1 MTYYFLTYNNETR
14 QKHIM
19 NEFQN
24 FKLVKVK
31 GGDNGGKYISGAT
44 GFSRI
49 LDLACITQEKD
60 APFEPFAI
68 FEDDVKKY
76 REFPSTIEIPDDADI
91 LYIGSSVWGM
101 TFGTQSHLFSVCF
114 KNVNKDIIRV
124 YNMLSLHGII
134 ICSMRGLLA
143 MQKCILEDLFK
154 NRGYDI
160 SIAQMQPH
168 INAYALKNPLVYQYG
183 KIGGQEKST
192 LTNGYFNK
200 KDRPIPKMWVNTRN
214 ISVVTNYN
222 KNGLT

>member
-68 FEDDVKKY
+68 FEDDVKKN

-124 YNMLSLHGII
+124 YNMLSTHGII

>member
-1 MTYYFLTYNNETR
+1 
-14 QKHIM
+14 M
-19 NEFQN
+19 NADG
-24 FKLVKVK
+24 K
-31 GGDNGGKYISGAT
+31 GGKNISGAT
-44 GFSRI
+44 CFSRI
-49 LDLACITQEKD
+49 LDLACINQEKD

-68 FEDDVKKY
+68 FEDDVKKN

-168 INAYALKNPLVYQYG
+168 INDYALKNPLVYQYG
-183 KIGGQEKST
+183 KICGQEKST

>member
-1 MTYYFLTYNNETR
+1 MTYYFLTYNNEAR

-68 FEDDVKKY
+68 FEDDVKKN

>member
-68 FEDDVKKY
+68 FEDDVKKN

-192 LTNGYFNK
+192 ITNDYFNK

-214 ISVVTNYN
+214 ISIVTNYN

>member
-68 FEDDVKKY
+68 FEDDVKKN

>member
-68 FEDDVKKY
+68 FEDDVKKN

-124 YNMLSLHGII
+124 YNMLSTHGII

-192 LTNGYFNK
+192 LTNGSFNK

>member
-68 FEDDVKKY
+68 FEDDVKKN

-101 TFGTQSHLFSVCF
+101 TFGTQSHIFSVCF

-124 YNMLSLHGII
+124 YNMLSTHGII

>member
-68 FEDDVKKY
+68 FEDDVKKN

-134 ICSMRGLLA
+134 ICSTRGLLA

>member
-1 MTYYFLTYNNETR
+1 MTYYFLTYNNVTR

-68 FEDDVKKY
+68 FEDDVKKN

>member
-49 LDLACITQEKD
+49 LDLACINQEKD

-68 FEDDVKKY
+68 FEDDVKKN

>member
-68 FEDDVKKY
+68 FEDDVKKN

-91 LYIGSSVWGM
+91 LYMGSSVWGM
-101 TFGTQSHLFSVCF
+101 TFGYRSHLFSVCF

>member
-1 MTYYFLTYNNETR
+1 MIYYFMTYDNDTR

-24 FKLVKVK
+24 LKLAQVNADGK
-31 GGDNGGKYISGAT
+31 GGKNISGAT

-49 LDLACITQEKD
+49 LDLACINQEKD

-101 TFGTQSHLFSVCF
+101 TFGSEGHLFSVCF

-124 YNMLSLHGII
+124 YNMLTTHGII
-134 ICSMRGLLA
+134 ICSTRGLLA

-154 NRGYDI
+154 NRPHDV
-160 SIAQMQPH
+160 SIAQMQPYL
-168 INAYALKNPLVYQYG
+168 NAYALKNPLVYQYG

-192 LTNGYFNK
+192 ITNDYFNK

-222 KNGLT
+222 KNCLT